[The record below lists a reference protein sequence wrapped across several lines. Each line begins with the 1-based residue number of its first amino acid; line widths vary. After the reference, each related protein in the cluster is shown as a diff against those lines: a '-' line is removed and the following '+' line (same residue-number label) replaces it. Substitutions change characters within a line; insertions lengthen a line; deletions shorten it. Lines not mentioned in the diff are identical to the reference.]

1 MSGESS
7 PHDIERLYLDHHGW
21 LQGWLRSRLND
32 SADAADLA
40 QDTFVRLL
48 RRRQCTLMHE
58 PRAYLRTVARGLVID
73 LWRRRD
79 IEQAWLET
87 LAQQPAGEA
96 PSPETSLLVI
106 ESLIAIDRLLDQL
119 KPQTRE
125 AFLLAQLEGMSCPRI
140 AAQLGVSLSTVERHI
155 AKALRHC
162 YALVFEQPS

>member
-1 MSGESS
+1 MPGESRS
-7 PHDIERLYLDHHGW
+7 DDIERLYLDHHGW

-40 QDTFVRLL
+40 QDTFVRIL
-48 RRRQCTLMHE
+48 RRRQSTLLQE

-87 LAQQPAGEA
+87 LARQPEREA

-106 ESLIAIDRLLDQL
+106 ESLMAIDRMLDAL
-119 KPQTRE
+119 KPQVRE
-125 AFLLAQLEGMSCPRI
+125 AFLLAQLEGLSCPRI
-140 AAQLGVSLSTVERHI
+140 AERLGISVATVERHL
-155 AKALRHC
+155 ARALRHC
-162 YALVFEQPS
+162 YALVFEEQP

>member
-1 MSGESS
+1 MPGESS

-21 LQGWLRSRLND
+21 LQGWLRNRLND
-32 SADAADLA
+32 RADAADLA

-48 RRRQCTLMHE
+48 RRRQSTLMQE

-87 LAQQPAGEA
+87 LAHQPPGEA
-96 PSPETSLLVI
+96 PSPETTLLVI
-106 ESLIAIDRLLDQL
+106 ESLIAIDRLLDDL
-119 KPQTRE
+119 KPQVRE
-125 AFLLAQLEGMSCPRI
+125 AFLLAQLDGMSCPRI
-140 AAQLGVSLSTVERHI
+140 AEHLGVSLSTVERHI

-162 YALVFEQPS
+162 YALVFEQP

>member
-1 MSGESS
+1 MTSESS

-21 LQGWLRSRLND
+21 LQGWLRSRLNN

-48 RRRQCTLMHE
+48 RRRQLTLMQE

-87 LAQQPAGEA
+87 LAGQPEHLA

-106 ESLIAIDRLLDQL
+106 ESLMAIDRMLDAL
-119 KPQTRE
+119 KPQVRQ
-125 AFLLAQLEGMSCPRI
+125 AFLLAQLEGLSCPAI
-140 AAQLGVSLSTVERHI
+140 AAQMGVSLSTVERAI

-162 YALVFEQPS
+162 YALVFEQEP